1 MVAMVSLCW
10 KIHLAVMFWALEMSP
25 NEEFPSLLVYLPE
38 CDSCTLTSL
47 VDLEQ
52 MDDSLGRLE
61 KQMQNITTGSGSL
74 YRLSRLKANMSEIKV
89 QLMQVSDLKES
100 LPKEKNIP
108 ASVIFISH
116 TPIFLR
122 IQCTSQLPCLCR
134 FGSAATA
141 LLWHIWIQRW
151 NSWKQMW
158 MSSEMS
164 SFSWLTRYLQ
174 WIFLC

>member
-1 MVAMVSLCW
+1 M
-10 KIHLAVMFWALEMSP
+10 KMSP
-25 NEEFPSLLVYLPE
+25 NEEFPSLLVYFLD
-38 CDSCTLTSL
+38 CDSCTLASL

-74 YRLSRLKANMSEIKV
+74 YRLSRLKANTSEIKV
-89 QLMQVSDLKES
+89 QLMQVSEKKES

-116 TPIFLR
+116 TPVSLR

-134 FGSAATA
+134 FGSGATA
-141 LLWHIWIQRW
+141 LL
-151 NSWKQMW
+151 
-158 MSSEMS
+158 
-164 SFSWLTRYLQ
+164 
-174 WIFLC
+174 